1 MATTDGGAVPQ
12 SLTTSGAVTA
22 STEGNSGGRWINV
35 SRDGKLVFKK
45 SAFPYSRLSL
55 TEQPPRPIRPTFQK
69 VPNASL
75 HQENKRCHDFIEWLE
90 KKVEDQEKRMVHA
103 EIGRAEDRKRAVD
116 DLVEL
121 KQHNKRAVT
130 DFGCAT
136 AEKKEYEKRM
146 MVAEDKLASLEQRE
160 EALKIAKLKLKHL
173 QAKSKTFQDLS
184 DAVVAMGTKVEKAS
198 RDMKNSAARKSTPQS
213 AFKNIRLVQLN
224 EQLKQERDKNRE
236 EHAELNK
243 TLQEQEIS
251 HSQTRDQNEEEGA
264 RLAIERQ
271 AFLAEKQAWHLQRGQ
286 TLSDTEFKLTLNVCV
301 EKQLEKITP
310 LIVEEARR
318 YIWTLQE
325 AEWGEHESES
335 IANAKEQ
342 GYEDGYTEGLA
353 EGRRIA
359 SADMSEI
366 ECEAYDNGYSV
377 GYQTGK
383 IFGMDWVEVEHEMKL
398 PRIQEDAGY
407 ARETILLSTI
417 RKIDYVTDGTSIL
430 GDKQMVKPRDM
441 RKVGTPDSLRVT
453 RKVTAK
459 GTLKGSPQDDRKGM
473 LVSGRMDITKATP
486 MQMPDSTDDWM
497 QRTRKE
503 LMRLRRLSSRDST
516 ANVRLVKLWAI
527 TVDGLMATM
536 LISPCAVVK
545 RLKRLNRP
553 KKHWLVR
560 GV

>member
-1 MATTDGGAVPQ
+1 
-12 SLTTSGAVTA
+12 
-22 STEGNSGGRWINV
+22 
-35 SRDGKLVFKK
+35 
-45 SAFPYSRLSL
+45 
-55 TEQPPRPIRPTFQK
+55 
-69 VPNASL
+69 
-75 HQENKRCHDFIEWLE
+75 
-90 KKVEDQEKRMVHA
+90 MVHA
-103 EIGRAEDRKRAVD
+103 EIGRAEDRKRAAD

-121 KQHNKRAVT
+121 KQHNRRAVT

-184 DAVVAMGTKVEKAS
+184 DAVVAMGTTVEKAS
-198 RDMKNSAARKSTPQS
+198 RDMRNSAARKSTLQS
-213 AFKNIRLVQLN
+213 AFEKWERQYCEPSIRLVQLN

-377 GYQTGK
+377 GYEAGK

-417 RKIDYVTDGTSIL
+417 RKIDYVTDGTVRRVFACCSDMTCSRHRRETVVEHQFNYGKTYPRL
-430 GDKQMVKPRDM
+430 HSQDHEGNDTDCVKEYTRGQADGEAQEYEKGQNARQSQGHQKGYSKGYAQGVTAGRSQGKAGVRKNGYNEGYADANAGFDGRLDAAHRKGVDAVEETFKPRLDSERQAGKTLGYNSGWIDGYEAHKSM
-441 RKVGTPDSLRVT
+441 RSRQEAEEAEQAEEALASSWDVSSGGEPRDDGWGQADDSVWWGQADASGQLDES
-453 RKVTAK
+453 
-459 GTLKGSPQDDRKGM
+459 GS
-473 LVSGRMDITKATP
+473 
-486 MQMPDSTDDWM
+486 W
-497 QRTRKE
+497 
-503 LMRLRRLSSRDST
+503 
-516 ANVRLVKLWAI
+516 
-527 TVDGLMATM
+527 
-536 LISPCAVVK
+536 
-545 RLKRLNRP
+545 
-553 KKHWLVR
+553 
-560 GV
+560 